1 MSSQR
6 FDLRHKGRYVAISA
20 EGTMARRQSGFCDG
34 LAVSERH
41 IRPGEL
47 VVVEILETQPGWSG
61 DLRIGFTLLPDQLLQ
76 PLPSF
81 AIPELVSR
89 GQSWIFP
96 VGTAAA
102 FLVSHRHR
110 SYWRRQQKMCRSV
123 RHLDSTIT
131 GDTCGVEHDTD
142 FTFGSSNVP
151 PFIPDHNPIQPSLK
165 APCMCCLHTGFGRVA
180 FSRLMPIE
188 ASLARPP
195 DVEKGSV
202 VGIYYELEPI
212 TSPNSCATTPTFS
225 WNVDPELV
233 PAESDQPEKSPSQ
246 PNCPADSG
254 DGTLCCRFR
263 FHIVINGI
271 DLLMLAEQLCVR
283 PDQLCQTQSSS
294 DQEQLINTSSGG
306 CDTLRYPKFRAVFD
320 VYGQTKAVQLLRVNQ
335 NPVAPLSRLCSC
347 VILRCILR
355 SQYFDWLEEPQKGL
369 KPAKVLKSTV
379 DSDSRAREFF
389 ADQHTSRSSAENVR
403 TQQVFAALQSLPL
416 PRSDRHRLHLDACA
430 VLSREHQ
437 GVLTES

>member
-1 MSSQR
+1 
-6 FDLRHKGRYVAISA
+6 
-20 EGTMARRQSGFCDG
+20 
-34 LAVSERH
+34 
-41 IRPGEL
+41 
-47 VVVEILETQPGWSG
+47 
-61 DLRIGFTLLPDQLLQ
+61 
-76 PLPSF
+76 
-81 AIPELVSR
+81 
-89 GQSWIFP
+89 
-96 VGTAAA
+96 
-102 FLVSHRHR
+102 
-110 SYWRRQQKMCRSV
+110 MCRSV

-246 PNCPADSG
+246 PNCPTDSG

-271 DLLMLAEQLCVR
+271 DLLMLA
-283 PDQLCQTQSSS
+283 
-294 DQEQLINTSSGG
+294 
-306 CDTLRYPKFRAVFD
+306 
-320 VYGQTKAVQLLRVNQ
+320 